1 MSSLFLFFRFHS
13 TSNGQ
18 SIGNNQF
25 TLLQIL
31 NQRTPKTCHY
41 SPSPEEKM
49 WLKEADLC
57 EKRLCLATNK
67 KTLHSSAVFSVETVS
82 NYKKLEGYFNLY
94 DFAAEDGSLGS
105 LPRLCMNT
113 LYEFNIYNL

>member
-82 NYKKLEGYFNLY
+82 NYKKTGGVFQPLRFCGRRRQ
-94 DFAAEDGSLGS
+94 LGVIAKA
-105 LPRLCMNT
+105 
-113 LYEFNIYNL
+113 LYEHTV